1 MNIPP
6 PPPPTPPTPRQ
17 PGLPPDQS
25 GQPGQPQ
32 GQSGQQPGQPGQPGA
47 KGGFK
52 IRNVLNTVNRTI
64 LQAGATLGKYN
75 IIEEVGRGGMAV
87 VYKALQTD
95 LKREVAL
102 KVMPANI
109 TLNYRFVERFL
120 SEGQSVA
127 KLSHPNIVNIYEM
140 SSENGVYYIAME
152 YINGTNLYQHLNEN
166 KPKLVDVL
174 EIVSKLAEALAY
186 AHSQKI
192 IHRDLK
198 LNNVIMK
205 DPLTPVLIDF
215 GLAKALEE
223 SDSGGGITRTG
234 EIMGSPAYMAPERLM
249 GKEVDHRSDIC
260 SLGIMLYEM
269 LTFKNPYLDQRNLH
283 QTTYNV
289 MEANPIPPKK
299 LIPWLPVE
307 IEAITLK
314 AMAKDPNARY
324 QTMNELRD
332 DIIRYQN
339 GEAVTAKPPSLKKRT
354 ASYMR
359 KRWAPIAITLLVL
372 IFSGIIGGSYYVQRK
387 RVFSYWQLFYAQSL
401 SAAADEWTL
410 VNGDSLYQGKLR
422 DSTKSFT
429 LSSQGFSFL
438 RLEQRFN
445 RDILIEFDISAPSQ
459 YLHRAGLFLFGDSPE
474 NAHCVHIN
482 RDGFGESGITYPG
495 SQFLFSDAE
504 RGTILWQHIN
514 HVSVER
520 QQNSISLTINGMP
533 VARIYDYFPTIG
545 KHNEKIGFFVKNS
558 EATISNV
565 KVFRRA
571 IPQIPSP
578 TLIGD
583 RFRERGDFES
593 AIDEYNGL
601 MIDQSTLNLTKDLHV
616 NIADCQ
622 IRLGK
627 YEEAINILDKSAQ
640 LHSSDALKAKAR
652 YLSGL
657 SYLFMGDTVR
667 AEGAFAVVTRYY
679 KLSTV
684 GFSIM
689 AAEIARCARL
699 LDAGETEWALREIM
713 ANATLYPKSTP
724 HWGRL
729 HLQILEKFAREG
741 DVDKATRVSTSINKL
756 YGDYP
761 EIKAR
766 AKIFMAEAY
775 LNAAQIA
782 TASDIY
788 NQSISQSASDNV
800 WRSWYAIADLYEYN
814 YDYTHAQAIYGKVVK
829 EAPPSSVAHWM
840 AKIKCAEQSVRDTAT
855 LPTASLL
862 QETVD
867 GPHPFLLPRII
878 AAYYSDRITEIEF
891 LSLWDNLLPQD
902 SWSLYYVA
910 RKLLLQG
917 NRAEAI
923 SVITV
928 LQRQLPVSSWQS
940 FQVQKI
946 LYAPDKWN

>member
-6 PPPPTPPTPRQ
+6 PPPPTPPVN
-17 PGLPPDQS
+17 
-25 GQPGQPQ
+25 PQ
-32 GQSGQQPGQPGQPGA
+32 NPYGAAGAAGPAAAAGA

-64 LQAGATLGKYN
+64 LQAGAVLGKYN
-75 IIEEVGRGGMAV
+75 IIEEIGRGGMAV

-152 YINGTNLYQHLNEN
+152 YITGANLYQHLNEN

-249 GKEVDHRSDIC
+249 GGEVDHRSDIC

-289 MEANPIPPKK
+289 MEASPIPPKK

-314 AMAKDPNARY
+314 AMAKDPGARY
-324 QTMNELRD
+324 QTMDEFRK

-339 GEAVTAKPPSLKKRT
+339 GEAVLAKPPSLKKRT

-372 IFSGIIGGSYYVQRK
+372 VFSGITGTGYYLQRK
-387 RVFSYWQLFYAQSL
+387 RVYSYWQLFYAQSI
-401 SAAADEWTL
+401 SASADGWTL
-410 VNGDSLYQGKLR
+410 VNSDSLLPGKLEDGNR
-422 DSTKSFT
+422 SIT
-429 LSSQGFSFL
+429 LSSPGFSYM

-445 RDILIEFDISAPSQ
+445 RDVLIEFDISAPSKN
-459 YLHRAGLFLFGDSPE
+459 LLRAGIFLFGDTPE

-482 RDGFGESGITYPG
+482 RDGFGRSGISYPG
-495 SQFLFSDAE
+495 SRFLFSDVE
-504 RGTILWQHIN
+504 RGTVLWQHVN
-514 HVSVER
+514 RVTVER
-520 QQNSISLTINGMP
+520 LQNSISLTINGMP
-533 VARIYDYFPTIG
+533 VARIYDFFPAIG
-545 KHNEKIGFFVKNS
+545 KHNERIGIFVNGS
-558 EATISNV
+558 EATFSNIRV
-565 KVFRRA
+565 YRRA

-601 MIDQSTLNLTKDLHV
+601 MIDQSALNLTKDLYM

-622 IRLGK
+622 IRLGR
-627 YEEAINILDKSAQ
+627 YGEAINILEKSAQ
-640 LHSSDALKAKAR
+640 LHSSDAMKARAR

-679 KLSTV
+679 KQSTV

-699 LDAGETEWALREIM
+699 VEAGEVEWALRDIM
-713 ANATLYPKSTP
+713 SNATLYPKSTP
-724 HWGRL
+724 HWGAL
-729 HLQILEKFAREG
+729 HLSILEKMAREG
-741 DVDKATRVSTSINKL
+741 DVDGTTRVSNSIAAL
-756 YGDYP
+756 YGGYP

-766 AKIFMAEAY
+766 AKMAVAEAY
-775 LNAAQIA
+775 LNAGQTA

-788 NQSISQSASDNV
+788 NQLINQSSSDNA

-814 YDYTHAQAIYGKVVK
+814 YDYAHAQAIYSKIWK

-840 AKIKCAEQSVRDTAT
+840 AKIKCAEQAVRDTAT
-855 LPTASLL
+855 LNSAPLL
-862 QETVD
+862 QETLD

-878 AAYYSDRITEIEF
+878 AAYYTDKITEIEF
-891 LSLWDNLLPQD
+891 LSLWDSLQPQD

-917 NRAEAI
+917 NRTEAI
-923 SVITV
+923 SVISV
-928 LQRQLPVSSWQS
+928 LQRQLPSSSWQS

-946 LYAPDKWN
+946 LHAPDKWN

>member
-6 PPPPTPPTPRQ
+6 PPPPTPPAPM
-17 PGLPPDQS
+17 
-25 GQPGQPQ
+25 
-32 GQSGQQPGQPGQPGA
+32 QPGQPGQPPRRGPSGA
-47 KGGFK
+47 PGAPQQGQPGTKGGFK

-64 LQAGATLGKYN
+64 LQAGAVLGKYN
-75 IIEEVGRGGMAV
+75 IIEEIGRGGMAV
-87 VYKALQTD
+87 VYKAMQTD

-152 YINGTNLYQHLNEN
+152 YIAGTNLYQHLNEN

-174 EIVSKLAEALAY
+174 EIVSKLADALAY

-249 GKEVDHRSDIC
+249 GKEVDKRSDIC

-314 AMAKDPNARY
+314 AMAKDPDARY
-324 QTMNELRD
+324 QTMEEFRQ

-339 GEAVTAKPPSLKKRT
+339 GEPVMARPPSLKKRT

-372 IFSGIIGGSYYVQRK
+372 IFSGIIGASYYIQRK
-387 RVFSYWQLFYAQSL
+387 RVNSYWQLFYAQSL
-401 SAAADEWTL
+401 SASAGEWTL
-410 VNGDSLYQGKLR
+410 VNSDSLFQGKLE
-422 DSTKSFT
+422 DGIKSFT
-429 LSSQGFSFL
+429 LSSPGFSYL

-445 RDILIEFDISAPSQ
+445 RDVMIEFDITAPSKN
-459 YLHRAGLFLFGDSPE
+459 LHRAGLFLFGDNPD

-495 SQFLFSDAE
+495 SNFLFSDAE
-504 RGTILWQHIN
+504 RGTIPWQDVNRI
-514 HVSVER
+514 SVER
-520 QQNSISLTINGMP
+520 QQNSISLTINGIP
-533 VARIYDYFPTIG
+533 VARVYDFFPGIG
-545 KHNEKIGFFVKNS
+545 KHNENIGFFVKNS
-558 EATISNV
+558 EATVSNV
-565 KVFRRA
+565 RVFRRA

-601 MIDQSTLNLTKDLHV
+601 MIDQSSLNLTKDLHL
-616 NIADCQ
+616 NIADCM
-622 IRLGK
+622 IRVGK

-679 KLSTV
+679 KQSAV

-689 AAEIARCARL
+689 AAEIARCAKL
-699 LDAGETEWALREIM
+699 VDAGETDWALRDIVS
-713 ANATLYPKSTP
+713 NASLYPKATP
-724 HWGRL
+724 HWGAL
-729 HLQILEKFAREG
+729 HISILEKMAREG
-741 DVDKATRVSTSINKL
+741 DVDGASRVSNSINAL
-756 YGDYP
+756 YGGYP

-766 AKIFMAEAY
+766 AKITVADAY
-775 LNAAQIA
+775 LNAGQTA

-788 NQSISQSASDNV
+788 NQSINQSSSENV
-800 WRSWYAIADLYEYN
+800 WRSWYSIADLYEYDFN
-814 YDYTHAQAIYGKVVK
+814 YAHAQTIYNKILK
-829 EAPPSSVAHWM
+829 EAPPASVMHWM
-840 AKIKCAEQSVRDTAT
+840 AKIKCAEQSVRDTAA
-855 LPTASLL
+855 LATAGLL
-862 QETVD
+862 HETVD
-867 GPHPFLLPRII
+867 GPHPFLMPRII
-878 AAYYSDRITEIEF
+878 AAYYTDRITEIEF
-891 LSLWDNLLPQD
+891 LSIWDNLLPQD
-902 SWSLYYVA
+902 AWGLYYVA

-928 LQRQLPVSSWQS
+928 LQRQLPVSSWQT

>member
-1 MNIPP
+1 
-6 PPPPTPPTPRQ
+6 
-17 PGLPPDQS
+17 L
-25 GQPGQPQ
+25 
-32 GQSGQQPGQPGQPGA
+32 QPGQPGA

-64 LQAGATLGKYN
+64 LQSGAVLGKYN

-87 VYKALQTD
+87 VYRALQTD
-95 LKREVAL
+95 LNREVAL

-152 YINGTNLYQHLNEN
+152 YIAGMNLYQHLNEN

-174 EIVSKLAEALAY
+174 EIISKLAEALAY

-234 EIMGSPAYMAPERLM
+234 EIMGSPAYMAPERLV

-324 QTMNELRD
+324 QTMDEFRK

-354 ASYMR
+354 ASYIR

-372 IFSGIIGGSYYVQRK
+372 IFSGIIGGSYYIQRK
-387 RVFSYWQLFYAQSL
+387 RVYSYWQLFYAQPISM
-401 SAAADEWTL
+401 AADDWKL
-410 VNGDSLYQGKLR
+410 VNGDSLHQGKLE
-422 DSTKSFT
+422 DDGSKSFT
-429 LSSQGFSFL
+429 LSSPGFSFL

-445 RDILIEFDISAPSQ
+445 RDVLIEFDLSAPSS
-459 YLHRAGLFLFGDSPE
+459 YLHRAGLFLFSDSPE

-495 SQFLFSDAE
+495 SRFIFSDVD
-504 RGTILWQHIN
+504 RGTILWQHVNRIT
-514 HVSVER
+514 VER
-520 QQNSISLTINGMP
+520 LQNSISLTINGMP
-533 VARIYDYFPTIG
+533 VARVYDFFPAIG
-545 KHNEKIGFFVKNS
+545 KNNEKIGFFVDGS
-558 EATISNV
+558 AATISNV
-565 KVFRRA
+565 RVYRRA

-578 TLIGD
+578 TLTGD
-583 RFRERGDFES
+583 RLRERGDFES

-601 MIDQSTLNLTKDLHV
+601 MIDQSALNLTKDVHL
-616 NIADCQ
+616 NIADCL

-627 YEEAINILDKSAQ
+627 YEEAIDILDKSAQ
-640 LHSSDALKAKAR
+640 LHGSDALKAKAR

-657 SYLFMGDTVR
+657 AYLFMGDTVR

-679 KLSTV
+679 KLSPV

-689 AAEIARCARL
+689 AAEIARCAKL
-699 LDAGETEWALREIM
+699 VDAGETEWALREIV
-713 ANATLYPKSTP
+713 ANATLYPKAAP
-724 HWGRL
+724 HWGDL
-729 HLQILEKFAREG
+729 HLSVLDKIARSG
-741 DVDKATRVSTSINKL
+741 DVDGTTRISKSINAL

-761 EIKAR
+761 EIKGR
-766 AKIFMAEAY
+766 AKISLAEAY
-775 LNAAQIA
+775 LNAGQTA

-788 NQSISQSASDNV
+788 NQSINQGASDNV
-800 WRSWYAIADLYEYN
+800 WRSWYAIADLYEYDFN
-814 YDYTHAQAIYGKVVK
+814 YAHAQAIYAKIWK
-829 EAPPSSVAHWM
+829 ESPPSSVMHWM
-840 AKIKCAEQSVRDTAT
+840 AKIKCAEQDVRETDTVT
-855 LPTASLL
+855 LARAQFLH
-862 QETVD
+862 ETVD

-878 AAYYSDRITEIEF
+878 AAYYTDRITEIEF
-891 LSLWDNLLPQD
+891 LSMWDNLLPQD

>member
-6 PPPPTPPTPRQ
+6 PPPPTPPNPHIPASGAGDGVMAGAPADAPAA
-17 PGLPPDQS
+17 PG
-25 GQPGQPQ
+25 G
-32 GQSGQQPGQPGQPGA
+32 

-87 VYKALQTD
+87 VYRALQTD
-95 LKREVAL
+95 LNREVAL

-152 YINGTNLYQHLNEN
+152 YITGQNLYQHLNEN

-174 EIVSKLAEALAY
+174 EIVAKLADALDY
-186 AHSQKI
+186 AHGQKI

-234 EIMGSPAYMAPERLM
+234 EIMGSPAYMAPERLI
-249 GKEVDHRSDIC
+249 GGNVDHRSDIC

-289 MEANPIPPKK
+289 MEASPIPPKK

-314 AMAKDPNARY
+314 AMAKDP
-324 QTMNELRD
+324 ELRYPTMD
-332 DIIRYQN
+332 ELRKDIVRYQN
-339 GEAVTAKPPSLKKRT
+339 GEPVTARPPSLKKRT

-372 IFSGIIGGSYYVQRK
+372 IFSGIMAGNYFLQWK
-387 RVFSYWQLFYAQSL
+387 RVNSNWQLFYAQPL
-401 SAAADEWTL
+401 SAAEGEWTI
-410 VNGDSLYQGKLR
+410 VNRDTLYRASVEDGNR
-422 DSTKSFT
+422 SIT
-429 LSSQGFSFL
+429 LASPGFSYM

-445 RDILIEFDISAPSQ
+445 RDVLIEFDLSAPTRN
-459 YLHRAGLFLFGDSPE
+459 LLRAGLFIFGDGPE
-474 NAHCVHIN
+474 NAHRVYIN
-482 RDGFGESGITYPG
+482 RDGFGECGIAYPG
-495 SQFLFSDAE
+495 SDFLFSDAE
-504 RGTILWQHIN
+504 RGSVPWEASNRVT
-514 HVSVER
+514 VER
-520 QQNSISLTINGMP
+520 QQNAVTLTINGMQ
-533 VARIYDYFPTIG
+533 VARIYDFFPDIG
-545 KHNEKIGFFVKNS
+545 KNNERIGFFVDGS
-558 EATISNV
+558 EATFSNIRV
-565 KVFRRA
+565 YRRA

-601 MIDQSTLNLTKDLHV
+601 MIDQSALNLTQDLHI

-622 IRLGK
+622 MRLGR
-627 YEEAINILDKSAQ
+627 YEEAISILDKSMQ

-679 KLSTV
+679 KSSTV

-689 AAEIARCARL
+689 AAEIARCAARA
-699 LDAGETEWALREIM
+699 DSGDSDGAIREITVK
-713 ANATLYPKSTP
+713 AALYPKSTP
-724 HWGRL
+724 HWGAL
-729 HLQILEKFAREG
+729 HLSILEKMARNG
-741 DVDKATRVSTSINKL
+741 DAVKATRVADAFPKL
-756 YGDYP
+756 YSTHP
-761 EIKAR
+761 ELATR
-766 AKIFMAEAY
+766 AKTAVAEAY
-775 LNAAQIA
+775 LNAGQTTPAY
-782 TASDIY
+782 DIY
-788 NQSISQSASDNV
+788 NQSISHGASETT
-800 WRSWYAIADLYEYN
+800 WRSWYALAELYEYN
-814 YDYTHAQAIYGKVVK
+814 FDYTHAVAVYSKVLR
-829 EAPPSSVAHWM
+829 ESPATSMTHWM
-840 AKIKCAEQSVRDTAT
+840 AAIKCAEYAVGDSVA
-855 LPTASLL
+855 LSSIPLL
-862 QETVD
+862 HEAVD
-867 GPHPFLLPRII
+867 APHPFQLPRII
-878 AAYYSDRITEIEF
+878 AAYYLDRITEIEF
-891 LSLWDNLLPQD
+891 LSLWNSILPQD
-902 SWSLYYVA
+902 SWNLYYVA

-917 NRAEAI
+917 NRKEAL
-923 SVITV
+923 SVISV
-928 LQRQLPVSSWQS
+928 LQRQLPGSSWEA

-946 LYAPDKWN
+946 LHAPEKWR